1 MYLFLG
7 MTFVGLINISL
18 PTLCNADDSLA
29 NLALGQKRIYSV
41 TLYTKV
47 SFFDV

>member
-41 TLYTKV
+41 TLYTKA